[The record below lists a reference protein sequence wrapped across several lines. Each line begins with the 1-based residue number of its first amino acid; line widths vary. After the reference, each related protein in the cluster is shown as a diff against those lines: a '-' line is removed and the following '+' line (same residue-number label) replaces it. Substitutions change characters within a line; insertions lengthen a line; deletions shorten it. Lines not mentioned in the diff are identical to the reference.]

1 MLAVL
6 SVYLYSKETGIM
18 SMPCLIITIGT
29 CLGLSASVALL
40 VLMFR
45 LLIKVEIRDKKDKR
59 DIDVEDE
66 DWAAAEEEHRES
78 AVIGMTALSI
88 GKITVVIR

>member
-1 MLAVL
+1 MRVQG
-6 SVYLYSKETGIM
+6 TGVCRSLDKILEL
-18 SMPCLIITIGT
+18 P
-29 CLGLSASVALL
+29 
-40 VLMFR
+40 F
-45 LLIKVEIRDKKDKR
+45 EILWKKDKR
-59 DIDVEDE
+59 EIDVEDE